1 MKEKPQGDDRS
12 DDDQRDG
19 TGCDES
25 ERCGGGDEE
34 RVVDGEVAEVRP
46 GTEGKRGESLREAE
60 GAGEYEFRPGT
71 VARDSGGEVVD

>member
-25 ERCGGGDEE
+25 ERRAGADNE
-34 RVVDGEVAEVRP
+34 RVVDGEVAEISPRS
-46 GTEGKRGESLREAE
+46 EGKRGESLREAE
-60 GAGEYEFRPGT
+60 GAGKDEFRPGT
-71 VARDSGGEVVD
+71 AARDSGSEIVD